1 MFCCWD
7 FFFIFCSWSLEVVL
21 LLVLFPF
28 SNLVFGVQ
36 NSGGSKQMIWR
47 IAKSSENKDLIYQ
60 YLTSWPLHYNIVT
73 LPLAYIKN
81 VMGTNIPS
89 TDHAFH
95 DMTLLKLNKISEL
108 KFTIGLKLLQDWF
121 WTWITFLCNK
131 SLFLFYIQ
139 S

>member
-1 MFCCWD
+1 
-7 FFFIFCSWSLEVVL
+7 
-21 LLVLFPF
+21 
-28 SNLVFGVQ
+28 
-36 NSGGSKQMIWR
+36 MIWR

-95 DMTLLKLNKISEL
+95 DM
-108 KFTIGLKLLQDWF
+108 D
-121 WTWITFLCNK
+121 ITET
-131 SLFLFYIQ
+131 Q
-139 S
+139 